1 MINARDI
8 CQQTPLNVGVDN
20 NGCTTWD
27 VKEQIDY
34 VDFNFAFDSDVV
46 PEDAKSDLAQL
57 AQKVI
62 SNDDFHIT
70 IIGDTSPEGSLAYN
84 EKLAHRRANSVLGF
98 LLDNGVAIDKIDVHY
113 FTEDIPIVSDFMTRR
128 QHRVVTLMH
137 SPDYELIPQWDI
149 FMLENEL
156 KNREGR
162 K

>member
-1 MINARDI
+1 MMTKFVFLLASIGLIFSCTKIPDVETDRYQYDDIGDEDRDGVINARDI

-70 IIGDTSPEGSLAYN
+70 IIGDTSPEGSLAY
-84 EKLAHRRANSVLGF
+84 KFPAH
-98 LLDNGVAIDKIDVHY
+98 
-113 FTEDIPIVSDFMTRR
+113 TC
-128 QHRVVTLMH
+128 
-137 SPDYELIPQWDI
+137 
-149 FMLENEL
+149 
-156 KNREGR
+156 
-162 K
+162 